1 MEGAGA
7 AGWRIWTLAGTLWR
21 LGSATRK
28 GVCMIPQEIFQAWP
42 YVAAIAS
49 GALVSSAVSL
59 RMMRASTRA
68 MFAGRQTV
76 EPRRAEAIALPEPE
90 CDDAPPPAIAN
101 IAARRSSKR
110 LLRAEVAAREFIAF
124 MREHNHV
131 GWYASEHIDDAWLW
145 FCSQTNTVEIDPSD
159 IRAQLAAIKAC
170 RHGYKRLKGPEFDAV
185 RRDLQRDRATVYFIP
200 PPGIAIPEFE
210 AADRRSPADGQS
222 STGCAPSRGGA
233 RPGAGRPPNG
243 GKGANSK
250 SGDKSKRSAGGTASP
265 ASRHGFD
272 FVPGAELAAA

>member
-1 MEGAGA
+1 
-7 AGWRIWTLAGTLWR
+7 
-21 LGSATRK
+21 
-28 GVCMIPQEIFQAWP
+28 MIPQETIFQALP
-42 YVAAIAS
+42 YIASLAS
-49 GALVSSAVSL
+49 GALLTSAVAL
-59 RMMRASTRA
+59 RMMRSSTRA
-68 MFAGRQTV
+68 MFAGRPAL
-76 EPRRAEAIALPEPE
+76 EPRRATAIALPEPE
-90 CDDAPPPAIAN
+90 HDDAPPPAIAG

-131 GWYASEHIDDAWLW
+131 GWYGSDHIDDAWEW
-145 FCSQTNTVEIDPSD
+145 FCRQTNTIEIDPSD

-170 RHGYKRLKGPEFDAV
+170 RHGYKRLKGPEFEAV
-185 RRDLQRDRATVYFIP
+185 RRDLQRDRATVYYIP

-222 STGCAPSRGGA
+222 STGYAPSRGGA

-243 GKGANSK
+243 ARAANSK
-250 SGDKSKRSAGGTASP
+250 SGGKSKVSAGGTASP